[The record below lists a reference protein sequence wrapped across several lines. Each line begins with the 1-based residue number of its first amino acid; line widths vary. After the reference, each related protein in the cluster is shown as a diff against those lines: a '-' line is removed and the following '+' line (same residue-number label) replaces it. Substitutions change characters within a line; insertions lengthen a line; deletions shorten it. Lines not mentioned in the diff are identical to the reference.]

1 MIESLP
7 PREPTRTRSHRRP
20 LQQGAVAPL
29 IKSSWLKVSA
39 EKPRFV
45 SVAGGCL
52 SVFMVQ
58 PTSEIPSFYTL
69 FRLALV
75 CHDFLDPIIFFQR
88 RGFHGA
94 VMTLAV
100 RGFVV
105 LRIEDG

>member
-1 MIESLP
+1 MSQIEAKL
-7 PREPTRTRSHRRP
+7 
-20 LQQGAVAPL
+20 L
-29 IKSSWLKVSA
+29 
-39 EKPRFV
+39 F
-45 SVAGGCL
+45 AGIC
-52 SVFMVQ
+52 
-58 PTSEIPSFYTL
+58 SEIPSFYTL

>member
-1 MIESLP
+1 MDQWEGRVIGLS
-7 PREPTRTRSHRRP
+7 
-20 LQQGAVAPL
+20 AP
-29 IKSSWLKVSA
+29 
-39 EKPRFV
+39 
-45 SVAGGCL
+45 
-52 SVFMVQ
+52 
-58 PTSEIPSFYTL
+58 SEIPSFYTL